1 MSHHRVWRSS
11 WALAVLSSIAL
22 GVGCSTPAQ
31 PAPSGGG
38 AADGPVQP
46 KVNRVV
52 LSLDPQATESNM
64 AIDGGLGLRPMYETL
79 LDVSLDTGKFVPML
93 AESWSIGSG
102 GASIQFKLRKGVPFH
117 GGKGDLTSK
126 DVEATYKAIAESQTT
141 GTTVTYVRSNVVRM
155 ELPNDNEIILHMKQP
170 DSQFLEYVSSQTQG
184 ASITNAAQ
192 LAAEGQPNTAGK
204 PLAGTAPYE
213 FVTRELNQFLR
224 FKRVDYKHWRATP
237 DFPEM
242 EIRWVREPSTRMAAL
257 IAGEAHLAALPED
270 QIKSAEGR
278 GMKAIRGRVPA
289 FRAILNFHC
298 CLAKEPLDPASG
310 YVNPNTP
317 LADVRIRKALNKAI
331 NRDELNKAF
340 FGGKGELIY
349 NNPYHPTKPGWNPAW
364 QQRYQEAYGYDLAA
378 AKALVAQAGY
388 GPSNPLKLNL
398 VIQPARG
405 LAAAADVVEAVGSY
419 WRNNLG
425 AEVKLITITGTTEL
439 RAPDANDHIVM
450 WATSAS
456 MWAGTANYGTA
467 LIESNRIW
475 GLGLPDADLV
485 LKEIAGTLDEK
496 KSEELWRKMGD
507 IYFEK
512 YKFIPLHYLPVE
524 IAANPAIV
532 ADYVFPGSISTN
544 WTHLEYLKA
553 AR

>member
-1 MSHHRVWRSS
+1 MRSLPQV
-11 WALAVLSSIAL
+11 LAIGAGFTLLAM
-22 GVGCSTPAQ
+22 GVACNTPTQ
-31 PAPSGGG
+31 PANAPSGG
-38 AADGPVQP
+38 DGPAQP

-52 LSLDPQATESNM
+52 LSLDPQATESNQS
-64 AIDGGLGLRPMYETL
+64 IDGGLGLRPMYETL

-102 GASIQFKLRKGVPFH
+102 GTSIQFKLRKGVQFH
-117 GGKGDLTSK
+117 GGRGEMTAK
-126 DVEATYKAIAESQTT
+126 DVDATYDAIATSQLT
-141 GTTVTYVRSNVVRM
+141 GTTVTYVRTNVVRR
-155 ELPNDNEIILHMKQP
+155 ELPNDYEIILHMKQP

-184 ASITNAAQ
+184 AYIINAAQ
-192 LAAEGQPNTAGK
+192 LAAEGQPTTAGK
-204 PLAGTAPYE
+204 PIAGTGPYE
-213 FVTRELNQFLR
+213 FITREMNQFLR
-224 FKRVDYKHWRATP
+224 FKRTDKHWRATP
-237 DFPEM
+237 EFPEM
-242 EIRWVREPSTRMAAL
+242 EIRWVREPSTRMASL
-257 IAGEAHLAALPED
+257 LTGEAHLAALPED
-270 QIKSAEGR
+270 LMKDAEAR
-278 GMKAIRGRVPA
+278 GMKAIRGKVPA

-298 CLAKEPLDPASG
+298 CLAKDPWDPNSG

-340 FGGKGELIY
+340 FGGKGELIH
-349 NNPYHPTKPGWNPAW
+349 NNPYHPSKPGWNPAW
-364 QQRYQEAYGYDLAA
+364 QQRYQEAYGFDVAA

-405 LAAAADVVEAVGSY
+405 LAAAADVVEAVGAY

-425 AEVKLITITGTTEL
+425 AEVKLQTIPGTTEL

-467 LIESNRIW
+467 MIESNRIW

-485 LKEIAGTLDEK
+485 LREIAGTLDDK
-496 KSEELWRKMGD
+496 KADELWRRMGD
-507 IYFEK
+507 IYFER

-524 IAANPAIV
+524 IAANPQIV
-532 ADYVFPGSISTN
+532 SDYVFPGSISTN